1 MAARS
6 STCKRP
12 RSWRR
17 RRCPRDE
24 RSDRRGLRLHPCDL
38 RRLRGHLEGPVD
50 AAHPAHERR
59 ERHTWDRH
67 RGRDA
72 RRQRDPRPGRRGPR
86 LPRGGTR
93 DGERGG
99 RLRRDRPHARDVQA
113 AARRQAP
120 VTLDTLIPVAYLI
133 AAVTFILG
141 LKGLTSPTTAV
152 MGNRI
157 AATGMLIAVI
167 ATFFASDV
175 RGAVPVIL
183 AGVVVGGAAG
193 FYGAR
198 VVKMTAMPQ
207 MVALFNGA
215 GGGAA
220 ALVSIL
226 EFSRELDLGAL
237 AFGSTLATLLGLVIG
252 AVSFSGSAIAFG
264 KLQGLITP
272 KAFRYAGQQLVTGAL
287 VAAIGVLAF
296 VLLAASLGALAVD
309 AMLIVVATTVL
320 ALVFGVALV
329 MPIGGADMPVVISLL
344 NAYTGLAVAMAGF
357 TLGNQLLIVAGTL
370 VGASGTILTRLMSK
384 AMNRSLGNVLFG
396 AFGAATT
403 AGAVAATAGDDGRS
417 IRSIGPE
424 DAAILL
430 SYAQNVIVVPGY
442 GLAVAQAQHSVREL
456 ADLLESKGINVKY
469 AIHPV
474 AGRMPGHM
482 NVLLAEAN
490 VPYDKLFDMDQI
502 NPEFQRADVALV
514 IGANDVTNPAARSN
528 PGSPI
533 YGMPILD
540 VDKAQNIIVIKRS
553 MKPGFAGIDNDLYL
567 DPKTAMLFGDA
578 KDAVG
583 KVVQELKKA
592 A

>member
-1 MAARS
+1 MTVA
-6 STCKRP
+6 
-12 RSWRR
+12 
-17 RRCPRDE
+17 
-24 RSDRRGLRLHPCDL
+24 
-38 RRLRGHLEGPVD
+38 
-50 AAHPAHERR
+50 
-59 ERHTWDRH
+59 
-67 RGRDA
+67 
-72 RRQRDPRPGRRGPR
+72 
-86 LPRGGTR
+86 
-93 DGERGG
+93 
-99 RLRRDRPHARDVQA
+99 
-113 AARRQAP
+113 
-120 VTLDTLIPVAYLI
+120 TLIPVAYLI

-141 LKGLTSPTTAV
+141 LKGLSSPTTAV
-152 MGNRI
+152 LGNRI
-157 AATGMLIAVI
+157 AATGMLVAVI
-167 ATFFASDV
+167 ATFFAADV
-175 RGAVPVIL
+175 QGGIPVIL
-183 AGVVVGGAAG
+183 AGIAVGGIAG
-193 FYGAR
+193 FVGAR

-220 ALVSIL
+220 ALVAIL
-226 EFSRELDLGAL
+226 EFSRQIDAGAL
-237 AFGSTLATLLGLVIG
+237 EFGATLATLLALIIG
-252 AVSFSGSAIAFG
+252 GVSFSGSAVAFG
-264 KLQGLITP
+264 KLQGIITP
-272 KAFRYAGQQLVTGAL
+272 KAFRYSGQQLVTGGIAAATAL
-287 VAAIGVLAF
+287 LSLVVLAGA
-296 VLLAASLGALAVD
+296 VAGSAPVEPMLLIAVITLLALA
-309 AMLIVVATTVL
+309 
-320 ALVFGVALV
+320 FGVALV

-357 TLGNQLLIVAGTL
+357 TLNNQLLIVAGTL

-396 AFGAATT
+396 AFGAAP
-403 AGAVAATAGDDGRS
+403 AGGGAAATAGDDGRS
-417 IRSIGPE
+417 IRSISAE

-430 SYAQNVIVVPGY
+430 GYAQNVIVVPGY
-442 GLAVAQAQHSVREL
+442 GLAVAQAQHNVREL
-456 ADLLESKGINVKY
+456 ADLLESKGITVRY

-490 VPYDKLFDMDQI
+490 IPYDKLFDMEQI
-502 NPEFQRADVALV
+502 NPEFPRADVALV

-578 KDAVG
+578 KEAVG
-583 KVVQELKKA
+583 KVVQELKRA

>member
-1 MAARS
+1 VAILVFA
-6 STCKRP
+6 RP
-12 RSWRR
+12 R
-17 RRCPRDE
+17 D
-24 RSDRRGLRLHPCDL
+24 
-38 RRLRGHLEGPVD
+38 
-50 AAHPAHERR
+50 
-59 ERHTWDRH
+59 
-67 RGRDA
+67 
-72 RRQRDPRPGRRGPR
+72 
-86 LPRGGTR
+86 
-93 DGERGG
+93 
-99 RLRRDRPHARDVQA
+99 
-113 AARRQAP
+113 
-120 VTLDTLIPVAYLI
+120 
-133 AAVTFILG
+133 
-141 LKGLTSPTTAV
+141 
-152 MGNRI
+152 
-157 AATGMLIAVI
+157 
-167 ATFFASDV
+167 
-175 RGAVPVIL
+175 
-183 AGVVVGGAAG
+183 AGV
-193 FYGAR
+193 
-198 VVKMTAMPQ
+198 
-207 MVALFNGA
+207 
-215 GGGAA
+215 
-220 ALVSIL
+220 L
-226 EFSRELDLGAL
+226 EFGA
-237 AFGSTLATLLGLVIG
+237 SLATLLALIIG
-252 AVSFSGSAIAFG
+252 AVSFSGSAVAFG

-272 KAFRYAGQQLVTGAL
+272 KAFRYSSQQLVTGGIAAATAL
-287 VAAIGVLAF
+287 LSLVLLGGVIAGSFVIEPMVLITLITLLALAF
-296 VLLAASLGALAVD
+296 G
-309 AMLIVVATTVL
+309 I
-320 ALVFGVALV
+320 ALV

-357 TLGNQLLIVAGTL
+357 TLNNQLLIVAGTL

-403 AGAVAATAGDDGRS
+403 AGAEAATATDNGRS

-456 ADLLESKGINVKY
+456 ADLLESRGINVKY

-490 VPYDKLFDMDQI
+490 IPYDKLFDMDQI

>member
-1 MAARS
+1 MTRRAR
-6 STCKRP
+6 
-12 RSWRR
+12 RSASRR
-17 RRCPRDE
+17 KCRHDG
-24 RSDRRGLRLHPCDL
+24 RSDRRGLRLHPRDL
-38 RRLRGHLEGPVD
+38 RRLRGRLEGALD
-50 AAHPAHERR
+50 AAHAADERR
-59 ERHTWDRH
+59 ERDPRDRDRRRDACGERDPGPARDSARLSRGRSWDREC
-67 RGRDA
+67 
-72 RRQRDPRPGRRGPR
+72 RR
-86 LPRGGTR
+86 
-93 DGERGG
+93 

-113 AARRQAP
+113 TTDPKDQ
-120 VTLDTLIPVAYLI
+120 VTVETLIPIAYLI
-133 AAVTFILG
+133 AAITFILG
-141 LKGLTSPTTAV
+141 LKGLSSPTTAV
-152 MGNRI
+152 QGNRI
-157 AATGMLIAVI
+157 AAAGMLIAVI
-167 ATFFASDV
+167 ATFFAADV
-175 RGAVPVIL
+175 KGGVPLIL
-183 AGVVVGGAAG
+183 VGIAVGGVAG
-193 FYGAR
+193 FAGAR
-198 VVKMTAMPQ
+198 MVKMTAMPQ

-220 ALVSIL
+220 ALVAIL
-226 EFSRELDLGAL
+226 EFSRQREAGVLELGA
-237 AFGSTLATLLGLVIG
+237 SVATLLALIIG

-264 KLQGLITP
+264 KLQGLIAS
-272 KAFRYAGQQLVTGAL
+272 KAFRYAGQQLVTGGIAAATAL
-287 VAAIGVLAF
+287 LSL
-296 VLLAASLGALAVD
+296 VLLGGAIAGSFAFEPMV
-309 AMLIVVATTVL
+309 LITLITVL
-320 ALVFGVALV
+320 ALAFGVALV

-357 TLGNQLLIVAGTL
+357 TLSNQLLIVAGTL

-396 AFGAATT
+396 AFGAAP
-403 AGAVAATAGDDGRS
+403 AGGAAAATGGDDGRS
-417 IRSIGPE
+417 IRSISAE
-424 DAAILL
+424 YAAILL
-430 SYAQNVIVVPGY
+430 GYAQNVIVVPGY
-442 GLAVAQAQHSVREL
+442 GLAVAQAQHNVREL
-456 ADLLESKGINVKY
+456 ADLLESKGISVKY

-528 PGSPI
+528 PSSPI

-583 KVVQELKKA
+583 KVVQELKKTA
-592 A
+592 

>member
-1 MAARS
+1 M
-6 STCKRP
+6 TI
-12 RSWRR
+12 
-17 RRCPRDE
+17 E
-24 RSDRRGLRLHPCDL
+24 
-38 RRLRGHLEGPVD
+38 
-50 AAHPAHERR
+50 
-59 ERHTWDRH
+59 
-67 RGRDA
+67 
-72 RRQRDPRPGRRGPR
+72 
-86 LPRGGTR
+86 
-93 DGERGG
+93 
-99 RLRRDRPHARDVQA
+99 
-113 AARRQAP
+113 
-120 VTLDTLIPVAYLI
+120 TLIPVAYLI

-141 LKGLTSPTTAV
+141 LKGLSSPTTAV
-152 MGNRI
+152 QGNRI

-167 ATFFASDV
+167 ATFFAADV
-175 RGAVPVIL
+175 KGGVPIIL
-183 AGVVVGGAAG
+183 AGIAVGGVAG
-193 FYGAR
+193 FAGAR
-198 VVKMTAMPQ
+198 MVKMTAMPQ

-220 ALVSIL
+220 ALVAIL
-226 EFSRELDLGAL
+226 EFARQRDAGVLEFGA
-237 AFGSTLATLLGLVIG
+237 SLATLLALIIG
-252 AVSFSGSAIAFG
+252 AVSFSGSAVAFG

-272 KAFRYAGQQLVTGAL
+272 KAFRYGGQQLVTGGI
-287 VAAIGVLAF
+287 AAATLLLSV
-296 VLLAASLGALAVD
+296 VLLASAFFGVVNVP
-309 AMLIVVATTVL
+309 AMVLIAAITVL
-320 ALVFGVALV
+320 ALAFGVALV

-344 NAYTGLAVAMAGF
+344 NAYTGLAVAAAGF
-357 TLGNQLLIVAGTL
+357 TLNNQLLVVAGTL

-396 AFGAATT
+396 AFGAAPA
-403 AGAVAATAGDDGRS
+403 AGAEAAHAGEDGRS

-490 VPYDKLFDMDQI
+490 VPYEQLKEMDEA
-502 NPEFQRADVALV
+502 NPEFPTTDVALV

-553 MKPGFAGIDNDLYL
+553 MKPGFAGIDNELYL

>member
-1 MAARS
+1 M
-6 STCKRP
+6 TV
-12 RSWRR
+12 
-17 RRCPRDE
+17 E
-24 RSDRRGLRLHPCDL
+24 
-38 RRLRGHLEGPVD
+38 
-50 AAHPAHERR
+50 
-59 ERHTWDRH
+59 
-67 RGRDA
+67 
-72 RRQRDPRPGRRGPR
+72 
-86 LPRGGTR
+86 
-93 DGERGG
+93 
-99 RLRRDRPHARDVQA
+99 
-113 AARRQAP
+113 
-120 VTLDTLIPVAYLI
+120 TLIPIAYLI
-133 AAVTFILG
+133 AAITFILG
-141 LKGLTSPTTAV
+141 LKGLSSPTTAV
-152 MGNRI
+152 QGNRI

-167 ATFFASDV
+167 ATFFAADV
-175 RGAVPVIL
+175 RGGVPLIL
-183 AGVVVGGAAG
+183 AGVAVGGIAG
-193 FYGAR
+193 FVGAR
-198 VVKMTAMPQ
+198 MVKMTAMPQ

-226 EFSRELDLGAL
+226 EYARVLEGGRLPELGA
-237 AFGSTLATLLGLVIG
+237 TIATLLGLIIG

-264 KLQGLITP
+264 KLQGIITP
-272 KAFRYAGQQLVTGAL
+272 KAFKYAGQQFVTGGIAAAVVL
-287 VAAIGVLAF
+287 LSVFLIAASIPGGTPPVDSAITPMLLIAAI
-296 VLLAASLGALAVD
+296 AL
-309 AMLIVVATTVL
+309 L

-357 TLGNQLLIVAGTL
+357 TLNNQLLIVAGTL

-403 AGAVAATAGDDGRS
+403 ASAAAATAGDDGRS

-456 ADLLESKGINVKY
+456 ADLLESKGISVKY